1 MPSDVLVVGGGVGG
15 LVVAR
20 RLALEGVSVTLFE
33 QADALGGQ
41 VARQRIAGIQLDA
54 AAESFATR
62 GGSVAALLEELG
74 LAGDIVTPN
83 PAPAWL
89 QRSDGSA
96 VPLPAA
102 GLLGI
107 PGDPLADDVVRV
119 IGREAAERAARDAD
133 LPASTGTD
141 ASSLGELVR
150 ARMGDAVVDGL
161 VGPIV
166 RGVHSVSADAV
177 PLERAHPR
185 LREEILERGSLAAAV
200 RALRAAAP
208 AGSQVAG
215 IRGGM
220 FRLVDALAA
229 DCRRLGVGIELGA
242 RVEEWDANGV
252 VVGGRR
258 REGVVVRAGG
268 TRGGASRRVTL
279 VTLVADAPGWDAAP
293 RGTGL
298 LVAPDAPG
306 VDARALTHLTAKWE
320 WVAEALPG
328 RHAVRLS
335 YDGVPDDAVAT
346 ATRDAGILLGS
357 PLRELHEATRHTWE
371 RVTPRLVDGVV
382 AGGDAPADMLA
393 AGDALADDVLADDV
407 VAVGETVSGTGLASV
422 VPHAERIAREI
433 TGA

>member
-1 MPSDVLVVGGGVGG
+1 
-15 LVVAR
+15 
-20 RLALEGVSVTLFE
+20 
-33 QADALGGQ
+33 
-41 VARQRIAGIQLDA
+41 
-54 AAESFATR
+54 
-62 GGSVAALLEELG
+62 
-74 LAGDIVTPN
+74 
-83 PAPAWL
+83 
-89 QRSDGSA
+89 
-96 VPLPAA
+96 
-102 GLLGI
+102 
-107 PGDPLADDVVRV
+107 
-119 IGREAAERAARDAD
+119 
-133 LPASTGTD
+133 
-141 ASSLGELVR
+141 
-150 ARMGDAVVDGL
+150 
-161 VGPIV
+161 
-166 RGVHSVSADAV
+166 
-177 PLERAHPR
+177 
-185 LREEILERGSLAAAV
+185 
-200 RALRAAAP
+200 
-208 AGSQVAG
+208 
-215 IRGGM
+215 
-220 FRLVDALAA
+220 
-229 DCRRLGVGIELGA
+229 
-242 RVEEWDANGV
+242 
-252 VVGGRR
+252 
-258 REGVVVRAGG
+258 
-268 TRGGASRRVTL
+268 VTL

-357 PLRELHEATRHTWE
+357 PLRELHEATRYTWE